1 MRMTKVREVL
11 VAGFAADPNP
21 NVTAPGAGQT
31 YKMNSTVGDAG
42 ASTEGHRLCIRFVDN
57 SNVEIPAA
65 TADFQTW
72 EKDDGQSDTVLNG
85 GLGRPAF
92 ISMAAEASAPSS
104 QSYAGTF
111 KGEIFVQ
118 LKAISPSTA
127 TKIQIC
133 IAEQS
138 SVPG

>member
-11 VAGFAADPNP
+11 VAGFVADPNP
-21 NVTAPGAGQT
+21 NITPPGAGQT

-42 ASTEGHRLCIRFVDN
+42 ASTEGHRLCVRFIDN
-57 SNVEIPAA
+57 ANVEIPTAS
-65 TADFQTW
+65 ADFQVW
-72 EKDDGQSDTVLNG
+72 EKDDAQTEA
-85 GLGRPAF
+85 LGRPAW
-92 ISMAAEASAPSS
+92 ISMKAEAAAPSS

-111 KGEIFVQ
+111 KGELFVQ
-118 LKAISPSTA
+118 LTALNTAGAA
-127 TKIQIC
+127 TKVQVC